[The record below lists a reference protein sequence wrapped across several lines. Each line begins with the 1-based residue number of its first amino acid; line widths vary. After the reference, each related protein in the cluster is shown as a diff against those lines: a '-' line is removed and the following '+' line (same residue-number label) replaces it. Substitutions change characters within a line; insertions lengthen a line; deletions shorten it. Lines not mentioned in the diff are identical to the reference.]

1 MSTSSNIR
9 YRDYNYLLTSLVT
22 MGAIATLTVAAEP
35 ETVLPYD
42 VNTHTYNLQTSQN
55 DLGNYNS
62 LRLTTQ
68 IENVVHNNLD
78 NPLDL
83 LLKNEIIEKTSS
95 MFGYSIL
102 EIHESSLIDEE
113 ETFKVYTF
121 LLDLEVRDY
130 SVLLEQEWELSE
142 SLGLYEQNTILR
154 FV

>member
-22 MGAIATLTVAAEP
+22 MSTIATLAVAAEP
-35 ETVLPYD
+35 ERVLPYD
-42 VNTHTYNLQTSQN
+42 VNAHTYLQTSQN

-68 IENVVHNNLD
+68 IENVVHNNL
-78 NPLDL
+78 NNSLDL
-83 LLKNEIIEKTSS
+83 LLKNEIIEKTSN

-102 EIHESSLIDEE
+102 EIHESSLTDEE

-130 SVLLEQEWELSE
+130 SVLLEQEWELSK